1 MSDEPVEV
9 VAMGKKSRRPDH
21 ILALKAIKKIKRSP
35 FIVAD
40 IEAALHDDVHVPCA
54 VGFLVV
60 KPGEDLASKSEY
72 YIETYFSEDNDFSIS
87 DFKKRSERMMLD
99 FIERLAA
106 VVSDEKEIRTV
117 YFHNFSRYDGIIVTR
132 AFTSQIG
139 KYSFQTVM
147 RKHKMYEL
155 KVYRGNEK
163 KKLLFRIRDSYLLL
177 PAALNNLAQD
187 LCPKFGSK
195 GTIPYEKLRLEY
207 LPEIGQQLLAYLKQ
221 DIRLLGG
228 VMLKAQEI
236 YWNLYKIDIVDTITL
251 SSLALSIFRM
261 HYYDPKS
268 WPIHIPTRNQERFIR
283 RGYYGGHADVYKPYG

>member
-1 MSDEPVEV
+1 
-9 VAMGKKSRRPDH
+9 
-21 ILALKAIKKIKRSP
+21 
-35 FIVAD
+35 
-40 IEAALHDDVHVPCA
+40 
-54 VGFLVV
+54 
-60 KPGEDLASKSEY
+60 
-72 YIETYFSEDNDFSIS
+72 
-87 DFKKRSERMMLD
+87 
-99 FIERLAA
+99 
-106 VVSDEKEIRTV
+106 
-117 YFHNFSRYDGIIVTR
+117 
-132 AFTSQIG
+132 
-139 KYSFQTVM
+139 
-147 RKHKMYEL
+147 MYEL

-187 LCPKFGSK
+187 LCPKLGSK